1 VKNWIKNWL
10 GLNALALTVKAMDV
24 QVRKE
29 LDSAASLYDALHT
42 KVDELETPDLSDVES
57 RLDDVEEK
65 QNDLDPDDFVR
76 SRDLD
81 DQIDMWMSNSDFAN
95 EDKVREIFKE
105 VSGDLSDNIDERITE
120 TVEEQVKELSKPSKE
135 ELKELI
141 KVVLE
146 EMVKKLAEAK

>member
-10 GLNALALTVKAMDV
+10 GINALALTLKATDA

-29 LDSAASLYDALHT
+29 LDAVTSKL
-42 KVDELETPDLSDVES
+42 DELETPDLSDVES

-65 QNDLDPDDFVR
+65 QNDIDPDDFVR
-76 SRDLD
+76 SNDLD

-95 EDKVREIFKE
+95 EDKVREIIQE
-105 VSGDLSDNIDERITE
+105 ESEDLSDNIDERITE
-120 TVEEQVKELSKPSKE
+120 TVEEKMKELSKPSKE

-141 KVVLE
+141 KEVLE